1 MATSEDLVNRLFVN
15 PLDSI
20 GRKLRSGRRRHT
32 TDVVPGLSFRSA
44 KSEQS
49 DKHLPKSRHTSVDFG
64 SSVIPVEIIADAE
77 VCIFINYIFFCL
89 TCIYNIH
96 DSSGPATQCYD

>member
-1 MATSEDLVNRLFVN
+1 MATSEDLLNKLFVS

-44 KSEQS
+44 KNEQS
-49 DKHLPKSRHTSVDFG
+49 HPVLPKSRHTSVDFG
-64 SSVIPVEIIADAE
+64 SSVIPVEVVHDTE
-77 VCIFINYIFFCL
+77 VCIHYSI
-89 TCIYNIH
+89 
-96 DSSGPATQCYD
+96 